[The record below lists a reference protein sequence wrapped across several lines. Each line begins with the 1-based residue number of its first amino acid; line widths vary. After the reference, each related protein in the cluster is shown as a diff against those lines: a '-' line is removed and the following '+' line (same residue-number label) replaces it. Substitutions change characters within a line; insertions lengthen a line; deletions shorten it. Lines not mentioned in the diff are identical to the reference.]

1 VILQVGDPVQTTM
14 SLRSLGISYEYSFIH
29 RERFE
34 LAATIGINDTDL
46 SARARVST
54 EFRHVNQSEDQ
65 AGPFPTLGLDGTYVV
80 SKRFYFDARAQ
91 YFKVAIDHIGGTVSF
106 FELAGLY
113 RLRPNIAF
121 ALGYTTARADIDSR
135 QTTSGGF
142 FNLSSK
148 GPEFFVRVAF

>member
-1 VILQVGDPVQTTM
+1 
-14 SLRSLGISYEYSFIH
+14 
-29 RERFE
+29 
-34 LAATIGINDTDL
+34 
-46 SARARVST
+46 
-54 EFRHVNQSEDQ
+54 VNQSEDQ

-91 YFKVAIDHIGGTVSF
+91 YFKISVDHISGTVSF

-113 RLRPNIAF
+113 RLRPNVAF
-121 ALGYTTARADIDSR
+121 ALGYTASRADIDSR
-135 QTTSGGF
+135 QTTNGGF